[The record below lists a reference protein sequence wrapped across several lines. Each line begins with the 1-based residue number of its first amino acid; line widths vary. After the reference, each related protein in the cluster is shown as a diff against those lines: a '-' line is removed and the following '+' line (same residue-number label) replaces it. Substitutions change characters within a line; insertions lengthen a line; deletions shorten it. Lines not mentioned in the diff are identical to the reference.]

1 MEWKPVK
8 KGILRRMLPW
18 LVLLAVLAGF
28 AAAHG
33 LAASQDI
40 GYEIMNGDFQNY
52 NPVRRLLA
60 GQTPYRDFAVYLGA
74 GELYSVSAI
83 LLFIGNSFGRSMF
96 ATNFL
101 TWFFFEVLILAVCT
115 VVLGRARAARGA
127 TMVLS
132 AYFFAVVSGVPLP
145 FSAQAGAWL
154 GYAAQNGNSARM
166 MRSAALPIAVLLIAA
181 GLHHWQAKGQPG
193 GRRLLRPDVLVPLVA
208 GALVPWSNDMGAAL
222 YIAIALGYG
231 LFLIRVYRTHI
242 AAILRKTL
250 QFIGVSI
257 LGLGAA
263 VLLVSWGHPLAWL
276 LQTRGISSYQAW
288 YYGTAPEGKLYYLS
302 ELQPD
307 LCFWLCLGLALVF
320 AIGIFRCKSAR
331 SAVLAAGGFALTLGM
346 ALWNLLYCVLS
357 SNIEGPLGG
366 GQALM
371 AAMIPALAVRGGM
384 MAAERL
390 RGASVRKALQRGLP
404 VICAAVGC
412 LGVVGGLWGE
422 LSTRQAEREAAG
434 LTYVA
439 ALGGWTGDQADKLAT
454 EQSIQAGRTVWSTY
468 ASALEAMTGQFQPS
482 GTDYIIHVMGDRQR
496 LAYLQQF
503 QAGGFDLVET
513 PSPKVSSS
521 ERWSRNANWWF
532 YRELYRYWQP
542 VGTTYACGGMH
553 LFWERTGV
561 DNDLAQPC
569 TVAVDQ
575 DTPDHL
581 TLTVTTQDPTFCG
594 VADLHLEYRFSV
606 ADNFRLRGGLGSFLH
621 LTAVT
626 ENQLCEEA
634 GRDTHAGDFFLPTDR
649 GVYDVPVT
657 IREGTGVVELTA
669 LPGDAATIEVTG
681 ASVSGTFTD
690 WEYFFE

>member
-1 MEWKPVK
+1 MEHKPAK
-8 KGILRRMLPW
+8 RGILRRMLLW
-18 LVLLAVLAGF
+18 LLLLAVLAGL
-28 AAAHG
+28 AAARG

-60 GQTPYRDFAVYLGA
+60 GQIPFRDFTVYLGA

-83 LLFIGNSFGRSMF
+83 LLVIGNSFGRSMF

-115 VVLGRARAARGA
+115 VVLGRVRWAWGL

-132 AYFFAVVSGVPLP
+132 AYFFAVVSGIPVPLA
-145 FSAQAGAWL
+145 AQAGSL
-154 GYAAQNGNSARM
+154 LSYAARNGNSARM

-181 GLHHWQAKGQPG
+181 GLHRWNTRGRPG
-193 GRRLLRPDVLVPLVA
+193 GRQLLRPDVLVPLVA

-231 LFLIRVYRTHI
+231 LFLLRLYHRDFRRV
-242 AAILRKTL
+242 LLKTV
-250 QFIGVSI
+250 QFIGISI

-288 YYGTAPEGKLYYLS
+288 YYGTAPDGKLYYLS
-302 ELQPD
+302 QLQPD
-307 LCFWLCLGLALVF
+307 LWFGLCLVLAVAF
-320 AIGIFRCKSAR
+320 AVGIFCCRSPR

-346 ALWNLLYCVLS
+346 ALWNLLYCILS

-371 AAMIPALAVRGGM
+371 AAMIPALVVRGILMG
-384 MAAERL
+384 AEHL
-390 RGASVRKALQRGLP
+390 PAHSVKIWVGRIVSVACAGVAGL
-404 VICAAVGC
+404 VMIG
-412 LGVVGGLWGE
+412 GVWGE

-434 LTYVA
+434 LTYVE
-439 ALGGWTGDQADKLAT
+439 ALGGWTGDQAEKLAT

-542 VGTTYACGGMH
+542 VGTTFACGGMH

-569 TVAVDQ
+569 TVTVDQ
-575 DTPDHL
+575 DSASHL
-581 TLTVTTQDPTFCG
+581 TLTVTTEDPSFCG
-594 VADLHLEYRFSV
+594 VADLHLEYQFSV
-606 ADNFRLRGGLGSFLH
+606 AKNFRLRGGLGSFLH

-626 ENQLCEEA
+626 ENQLCEAA

-649 GVYDVPVT
+649 GVYDIPVT
-657 IREGTGVVELTA
+657 INQGTGVVELTA
-669 LPGDAATIEVTG
+669 LPGDAASIQVVGT
-681 ASVSGTFTD
+681 SVSGTFTD